1 MKYLR
6 LYEYFSELGGFNK
19 SAIAQMTDDEF
30 FSEMENYKRTGEI
43 ERAFSFMQ
51 MYMHTHPESKKNP
64 NFLTKMG
71 AYVNLFNSKL
81 DQATMAE
88 FEFSREARE
97 INDEIMR
104 LEGLL
109 KKAKEKKDMLASEY
123 YMKHKI

>member
-51 MYMHTHPESKKNP
+51 MYMHTHPESKKNQ
-64 NFLTKMG
+64 NFLAKIG